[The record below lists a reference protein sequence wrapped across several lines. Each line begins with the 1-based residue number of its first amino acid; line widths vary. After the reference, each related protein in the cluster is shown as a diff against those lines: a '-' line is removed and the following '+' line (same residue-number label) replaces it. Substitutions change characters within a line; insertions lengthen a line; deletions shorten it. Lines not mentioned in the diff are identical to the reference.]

1 MNLYPL
7 LGIGLGAFLS
17 YYILKMVAKRMN
29 KDMPSLGELMYPMH
43 HTDSRRDKINQ
54 RKQVSRKKASI
65 KCSHNN

>member
-7 LGIGLGAFLS
+7 IGIGLGAFLS

-43 HTDSRRDKINQ
+43 HADSRRDKINQ
-54 RKQVSRKKASI
+54 RKAKLAEKKG
-65 KCSHNN
+65 KH

>member
-7 LGIGLGAFLS
+7 IGIGIGVFLS

-54 RKQVSRKKASI
+54 RKQ
-65 KCSHNN
+65 N

>member
-7 LGIGLGAFLS
+7 IGIGIGVFLS

-54 RKQVSRKKASI
+54 IKAKLAEKKG
-65 KCSHNN
+65 KH

>member
-17 YYILKMVAKRMN
+17 YYILKMVANRMN

-54 RKQVSRKKASI
+54 RKARLAEKKG
-65 KCSHNN
+65 KH

>member
-7 LGIGLGAFLS
+7 IGIGLGVFLS

-43 HTDSRRDKINQ
+43 HADSRRDKINQ
-54 RKQVSRKKASI
+54 RKARLAEKKG
-65 KCSHNN
+65 KH